1 MAIHHILVG
10 SRRLRDHAKQSVLV
24 ALRHVNECSPVLPMN
39 TTHLAIISPLM
50 WKLNF
55 MITYT
60 SAGFEGPKKKL
71 KANAFS
77 DFRDFCMKAMPDV
90 RLAGY

>member
-1 MAIHHILVG
+1 
-10 SRRLRDHAKQSVLV
+10 
-24 ALRHVNECSPVLPMN
+24 
-39 TTHLAIISPLM
+39 
-50 WKLNF
+50 
-55 MITYT
+55 MIPYT